1 MLTDGPGRA
10 GPGLPQ
16 GYDLTF
22 TVMTAAVCFL
32 AGRTVRNRRA
42 YIAVLEDRA
51 AAAEAGQ
58 VARAATA
65 VADERRRIARELHDI
80 VAHHVSVMG
89 VLATGSRRALR
100 RDPVAADEA
109 LATIEQTGRSV
120 LRELRRLLDVL
131 RADDTDDGGGCL
143 APQPGVHGIAGL
155 IEQVRDAGLPVD
167 YHREGPVDDLDPVL
181 GLTVYRIVQEA
192 PTNVLKHAG
201 AATAQVRLR
210 VRADVV
216 DLEVTDTGR
225 GQRPGAPSRG
235 HGLLGMRERVAMHGG
250 TRGVGPRPGGGYR
263 LCATMPVETADGGL
277 RVRGVPVRDERG
289 S

>member
-1 MLTDGPGRA
+1 MAWPALVWLAAGVAPVLPRRRWPLVALGAAAAHTAVSVTWPLRLPAAGLTVVVLTYTAAVGLRLPVSLAATAGLWLPSLAAGVLTDGPGRA

-109 LATIEQTGRSV
+109 LANIE
-120 LRELRRLLDVL
+120 
-131 RADDTDDGGGCL
+131 
-143 APQPGVHGIAGL
+143 
-155 IEQVRDAGLPVD
+155 
-167 YHREGPVDDLDPVL
+167 
-181 GLTVYRIVQEA
+181 
-192 PTNVLKHAG
+192 
-201 AATAQVRLR
+201 
-210 VRADVV
+210 
-216 DLEVTDTGR
+216 
-225 GQRPGAPSRG
+225 
-235 HGLLGMRERVAMHGG
+235 
-250 TRGVGPRPGGGYR
+250 
-263 LCATMPVETADGGL
+263 
-277 RVRGVPVRDERG
+277 
-289 S
+289 